1 MESKKIE
8 LLLQE
13 LEERSEAA
21 VVAGVEEDWEEHD
34 YNEGFCDGLQM
45 VLEMLGVPIPENSR
59 IWLSELTKIDLE
71 CALQYEDFLGRK
83 LKSRE
88 EYEEIDRQV
97 DGMIL
102 DWDDAEEF
110 FKDYP
115 ELKMTY
121 AEVD

>member
-34 YNEGFCDGLQM
+34 YNEGCVDCIC
-45 VLEMLGVPIPENSR
+45 MLLTMFDIPIPENSR
-59 IWLSELTKIDLE
+59 IWLSELDRIDLE
-71 CALQYEDFLGRK
+71 CVLKYEEFLNRK
-83 LKSRE
+83 LKNRK

-102 DWDDAEEF
+102 DWETAEEF